1 MIDARKRAW
10 AKACTWRLFAIV
22 ALATV
27 IYILTGSLKTVT
39 LVTLLYHSIQI
50 SLFFLH
56 ERVWNYI
63 KWGKTSGPLIQMTG
77 MSGAGKTTISKK
89 VAEKLQSHGYKV
101 ELIDG
106 DQYRKNVSRDLGFS
120 MKDRME
126 NIQRLGFIG
135 HVLARN
141 NVIAIM
147 ATINPYEE
155 SRQNLK
161 NYNALTV
168 YVKCG
173 IDELTE
179 RDTKGLYRRALLNDG
194 DPEKVYNF
202 TGVSDPFEEP
212 KDPDLILDTEN
223 EDISTS
229 VDKLHKFILE
239 KSN

>member
-1 MIDARKRAW
+1 M
-10 AKACTWRLFAIV
+10 AKAFSWRLVAIF

-27 IYILTGSLKTVT
+27 LYILTGDLKTVT
-39 LVTLLYHSIQI
+39 IITLLYHSIQVCI
-50 SLFFLH
+50 FFLH
-56 ERVWNYI
+56 ERIWNLV
-63 KWGKTSGPLIQMTG
+63 KWGKTSGLLIQMTG
-77 MSGAGKTTISKK
+77 MSGAGKTTISKQ
-89 VAEKLQSHGYKV
+89 VADRLISHGYKV

-106 DQYRKNVSRDLGFS
+106 DEYRKNVSRDLGFTR
-120 MKDRME
+120 KDRME

-155 SRQNLK
+155 PRQNLK
-161 NYNALTV
+161 SYNALTV
-168 YVKCG
+168 YVECG
-173 IDELTE
+173 IDELTT
-179 RDTKGLYRRALLNDG
+179 RDTKGLYRRALLDDG

-202 TGVSDPFEEP
+202 TGISDPFEEP
-212 KDPDLILDTEN
+212 KNPDLTLDTEN